1 MQEQGIGDDGDPVWD
16 FAQGERMVDGIVAWE
31 RLGEGARCETWLGWS
46 RPLWCP
52 VVVKLA
58 RPHQRTHPR
67 AKNSLAR
74 EVAAIGGHPHPVLP
88 RLFAAGLDDE
98 IPHVVVEYVDGD
110 SLDVVIEENGPLDGP
125 ATALLAVQLLSALMS
140 LHGRGL
146 AHLDIK
152 PENVVVRDGRPILVD
167 FGSARE
173 LGRPQPA
180 GHPVGTPGYA
190 APEMEACEPISTG
203 MDVFGVGVTLR
214 EAFTGLSI
222 YDNDPL
228 RRLAAEDPPYP
239 DNPGLVALITAMLA
253 PLPVDRPTV
262 PEALDAFV
270 NLFDPARR
278 PWPTWLC
285 ANDAESTAA
294 GDRSAGNGATSATAE
309 LDAIIA
315 DRPAELAHS

>member
-1 MQEQGIGDDGDPVWD
+1 MQEQTIGDDGDPVWD
-16 FAQGERMVDGIVAWE
+16 FQQGDRVVDGIVAWE

-67 AKNSLAR
+67 ARNSLAR
-74 EVAAIGGHPHPVLP
+74 EVAAIGGNPHPVLP
-88 RLFAAGLDDE
+88 RLFAAGLDDD
-98 IPHVVVEYVDGD
+98 IPHVVVEYVDGE
-110 SLDVVIEENGPLDGP
+110 SLDALIDDDGPLDGP

-152 PENVVVRDGRPILVD
+152 PENVVVRDGRPVLVD

-180 GHPVGTPGYA
+180 GHPVGTPGYS
-190 APEMEACEPISTG
+190 APEMEACEAISTG

-239 DNPGLVALITAMLA
+239 DNPGLVALIRAMLA
-253 PLPVDRPTV
+253 PSPADRPTV
-262 PEALDAFV
+262 PEALDAFAD
-270 NLFDPARR
+270 LFDPDRR
-278 PWPTWLC
+278 PWPTWLS
-285 ANDAESTAA
+285 ANGSDLSAA
-294 GDRSAGNGATSATAE
+294 G
-309 LDAIIA
+309 IA
-315 DRPAELAHS
+315 P

>member
-1 MQEQGIGDDGDPVWD
+1 MHQHGIGDDGDLVWD
-16 FAQGERMVDGIVAWE
+16 FVQGDHLVDGIVAWE

-52 VVVKLA
+52 VGVTLA
-58 RPHQRTHPR
+58 RPHQRTHPS
-67 AKNSLAR
+67 ATNSLAR
-74 EVAAIGGHPHPVLP
+74 EVAAIGDNPHPVLP
-88 RLFAAGLDDE
+88 RMFAAGLDTE

-110 SLDVVIEENGPLDGP
+110 SLDAVIEDNGPFAGP
-125 ATALLAVQLLSALMS
+125 STALLAVQLLSALMS

-152 PENVVVRDGRPILVD
+152 PENVVVRDGRPVLVD

-190 APEMEACEPISTG
+190 APEMEACEPIATG

-239 DNPGLVALITAMLA
+239 DNPGLVALIKAMLA
-253 PLPVDRPTV
+253 PLPADRPTV
-262 PEALDAFV
+262 PEALDAFAG
-270 NLFDPARR
+270 LFDPERR
-278 PWPTWLC
+278 PWPIWLS
-285 ANDAESTAA
+285 ANAS
-294 GDRSAGNGATSATAE
+294 E
-309 LDAIIA
+309 LS
-315 DRPAELAHS
+315 LQN

>member
-1 MQEQGIGDDGDPVWD
+1 MKIVERERTMHEQGIGDDGDPVWD
-16 FAQGERMVDGIVAWE
+16 LSQGDRLVDGIVAWE

-67 AKNSLAR
+67 ATNSLAR
-74 EVAAIGGHPHPVLP
+74 EVAAIGDNPHPVLP
-88 RLFAAGLDDE
+88 RMFAAGLDTE

-110 SLDVVIEENGPLDGP
+110 SLDAVIEDNGPFDGP
-125 ATALLAVQLLSALMS
+125 STALLAVQLLSALMS

-152 PENVVVRDGRPILVD
+152 PENVVVRDGRPVLVD

-173 LGRPQPA
+173 LGRPQPT

-239 DNPGLVALITAMLA
+239 DNPGLVALIRAMLA
-253 PLPVDRPTV
+253 PSPADRPTV
-262 PEALDAFV
+262 PEALDAFAG
-270 NLFDPARR
+270 LFDPERR
-278 PWPTWLC
+278 PWPIWLS
-285 ANDAESTAA
+285 ANAS
-294 GDRSAGNGATSATAE
+294 E
-309 LDAIIA
+309 LS
-315 DRPAELAHS
+315 LQN

>member
-1 MQEQGIGDDGDPVWD
+1 MQEQAIADDGDPVWD
-16 FAQGERMVDGIVAWE
+16 FKQGDRMVDGIVAWE

-67 AKNSLAR
+67 ATNSLAR
-74 EVAAIGGHPHPVLP
+74 EVAAIGDNPHPVLP
-88 RLFAAGLDDE
+88 RMFAAGLDTE

-110 SLDVVIEENGPLDGP
+110 SLDAVIEDNGPFDGP
-125 ATALLAVQLLSALMS
+125 STALLAVQLLSALVS

-152 PENVVVRDGRPILVD
+152 PENVVVRDGRPVLVD

-173 LGRPQPA
+173 LGRPQPT

-239 DNPGLVALITAMLA
+239 DNPGLVALIRAMLA
-253 PLPVDRPTV
+253 PSPADRPTV
-262 PEALDAFV
+262 PEALDAFAG
-270 NLFDPARR
+270 LFDPERR
-278 PWPTWLC
+278 PWPIWLS
-285 ANDAESTAA
+285 ANESELSAA
-294 GDRSAGNGATSATAE
+294 GERQ
-309 LDAIIA
+309 
-315 DRPAELAHS
+315 

>member
-1 MQEQGIGDDGDPVWD
+1 MSRPSATTVTRLGLSAG
-16 FAQGERMVDGIVAWE
+16 RRLVDGIVAWE

-67 AKNSLAR
+67 ARNSLAR
-74 EVAAIGGHPHPVLP
+74 EVAAIGDNPHPVLP
-88 RLFAAGLDDE
+88 RLFAAGLDAD

-110 SLDVVIEENGPLDGP
+110 SLDAVIEDNGPFDGP
-125 ATALLAVQLLSALMS
+125 STALLAVQLLSALMS

-152 PENVVVRDGRPILVD
+152 PENVVVRDGRPVLVD

-239 DNPGLVALITAMLA
+239 DNPGLVALIRAMLA
-253 PLPVDRPTV
+253 PSPADRPTV
-262 PEALDAFV
+262 PEALDAFAG
-270 NLFDPARR
+270 LFDPEQAGPMASTRSGCR
-278 PWPTWLC
+278 WPPT
-285 ANDAESTAA
+285 
-294 GDRSAGNGATSATAE
+294 
-309 LDAIIA
+309 
-315 DRPAELAHS
+315 

>member
-1 MQEQGIGDDGDPVWD
+1 MKIVERERTMHEQAIGDDGDPVWD
-16 FAQGERMVDGIVAWE
+16 LSQGDRLVDGIVALE

-67 AKNSLAR
+67 ATNSLAR
-74 EVAAIGGHPHPVLP
+74 EVAAIGDNPHPVLP
-88 RLFAAGLDDE
+88 RMFAAGLDTE

-110 SLDVVIEENGPLDGP
+110 SLDAVIEDNGPFDGP
-125 ATALLAVQLLSALMS
+125 STALLAVQLLSALMS

-152 PENVVVRDGRPILVD
+152 PENVVVRDGRPVLVD

-173 LGRPQPA
+173 LGRPQPT

-239 DNPGLVALITAMLA
+239 DNPGLVALIRAMLA
-253 PLPVDRPTV
+253 PSPADRPTV
-262 PEALDAFV
+262 PEALDAFAG
-270 NLFDPARR
+270 LFDPERR
-278 PWPTWLC
+278 PWPIWLS
-285 ANDAESTAA
+285 ANAS
-294 GDRSAGNGATSATAE
+294 E
-309 LDAIIA
+309 LS
-315 DRPAELAHS
+315 LQN